1 MKRITVDLTKASTE
15 TLDLTDKLNPRVGDS
30 QLAVPL
36 HVIYGT
42 DDSGNE
48 EPVDMRNKDIE
59 FLSQDTNKNDIY
71 VSDTVTTDSKGDDP
85 YSGNVTFVFPEGTF
99 KVAGTYDVDKTM
111 FRIINKADKTVL
123 STVNVKLNVLEGGG
137 SDYNFDPNKTS
148 YNSRLED
155 MLKLAQSQLKDKI
168 ANADQEAQV
177 ALNDAKLKA
186 AGIIKDASD
195 QAQALLDDIKQT
207 NSEAKGN
214 VAGDTAATAKQAKQ
228 LANDNAGNIHDL
240 QGEVGD
246 ARGRFMTLN
255 DREDKQDFNIDR
267 KEDKANANANYAAIN
282 LRDDNQ
288 DKAIAE
294 KANQSF
300 ITDYLSRMY
309 LQPEGFENEAAL
321 KAKYPDGNPGIMV
334 TVDTGHKW
342 IWDNGQWN
350 DCGVYQAVGLSED
363 QNNRLVGIYQESINI
378 TTQTVAGSEI
388 SPAYGI
394 SLGRHWLFIQAS
406 DENVRKRAGELEY
419 PQPLTDEQGVF
430 TYTRSVDSQQFSQTW
445 VTADHIY
452 TRQLHDQVW
461 SDWQVYQPYKVD
473 ADRNLL
479 NGKLSGTT
487 GNSVVTPVQFMG
499 HNWSQLTATGTGTYS
514 GHGIEWFVTG
524 DGELSQ
530 FLNKSTL
537 FSTDIFPMFTQTL
550 TLAVNFYD
558 AAGNN
563 LNKSVD
569 IDKINL
575 VANQPIHYKRLI
587 SFDSGLATD
596 VAKVG
601 ISIQTRSTAD
611 IGKTLFGATE
621 LTSNFDSYS
630 NNAGLLTTP
639 AIIQSGD
646 QNTSMSDT
654 VFVGEIWHKLSLTN
668 NGGVNQ
674 GLMWKVMDNNTIYML
689 FHNRGRLSFD
699 IYPYVTINANINVH
713 FYDYFGNDLN
723 KTVTI
728 DTVKFQTGQMKH
740 YEHVFALEESL
751 SEGAVQVGISI
762 EMVNSDDN
770 ASILV
775 RGEKLLVDYSSEDDA
790 LNTPASDLPAVYLSG
805 DVNKI
810 TKDNKVLLNFVFKD
824 RTRTI
829 MGYSK
834 TKWQGDSSL
843 GYAKKAYRIQTFS
856 DSAMKNELKFK
867 PKVDWSKG
875 NKWNLKAY
883 FTDALLCRDVV
894 NANIGADVWANAD
907 HVPNTLI
914 KADNFGF
921 IDGFPVKLYLNGD
934 FAGIYSFNI
943 AKGDYGR
950 DVQAIVGSVQAGA
963 AQFLSLPDGGVKL
976 DGKADYEM
984 IYPDDPTDEIKTSL
998 NNLIKFVATSTDE
1011 DFKAQFEQYFDK
1023 TSVIDYLIF
1032 CNIIEDTD
1040 AWIKNQTLFTI
1051 DGKKWYYHPYDLD
1064 MSFGSSSD
1072 GSIFNITKGIIGL
1085 DTNRLFKR
1093 VATTFSDDVKARY
1106 KDLRTW
1112 LTPAYILNRYR
1123 QHMNKIGVANY
1134 QAEDDIWHDNTV
1146 ALANYTVLQAHV
1158 YHRFRELDKAWLG

>member
-123 STVNVKLNVLEGGG
+123 STVNVKLNALEGGG

-168 ANADQEAQV
+168 ANTDQEAQA
-177 ALNDAKLKA
+177 ALNDAKQKA

-363 QNNRLVGIYQESINI
+363 QNNRLVGIYQGTISI
-378 TTQTVAGSEI
+378 TTQTVTENNLTPS
-388 SPAYGI
+388 YGLD
-394 SLGRHWLFIQAS
+394 LGRHWLFIQGS
-406 DENVRKRAGELEY
+406 DENVRKRAGELDY

-430 TYTRSVDSQQFSQTW
+430 TYTRSVDSQEFSQTW
-445 VTADHIY
+445 ITDSHIY
-452 TRQLHDQVW
+452 TRQRHDQMW
-461 SDWQVYQPYKVD
+461 SDWQAYQPYRVD

-479 NGKLSGTT
+479 NGKPSGNT
-487 GNSVVTPVQFMG
+487 GDSVITEIQFMG
-499 HNWSQLTATGTGTYS
+499 HDWSQLTSTGTS
-514 GHGIEWFVTG
+514 GQRGIEWFVTG
-524 DGELSQ
+524 DGELLQ

-537 FSTDIFPMFTQTL
+537 FSTDIFPMYTQTL
-550 TLAVNFYD
+550 TLSIRLYD
-558 AAGNN
+558 ATGNV
-563 LNKSVD
+563 LNDPIDV
-569 IDKINL
+569 DKISL
-575 VANQPIHYKRLI
+575 VANQPIHYKKLI
-587 SFDSGLATD
+587 TLGPGLPTG

-601 ISIQTRSTAD
+601 IGIETRSLAD

-630 NNAGLLTTP
+630 NTNGLLSVP
-639 AIIQSGD
+639 AIVCSGD
-646 QNTSMSDT
+646 QNTSISDT
-654 VFVGEIWHKLSLTN
+654 IFVGEIWHKLSLTN

-674 GLMWKVMDNNTIYML
+674 GLMWKILDNNTIYML
-689 FHNRGRLSFD
+689 FNNRGRLSFD
-699 IYPYVTINANINVH
+699 IYPYVTLTASVNVH

-728 DTVKFQTGQMKH
+728 DTVKFQTGQMEH
-740 YEHVFALEESL
+740 YDHVFALDGSL
-751 SEGAVQVGISI
+751 SEGVVQIGISI
-762 EMVNSDDN
+762 EAVNSSDN
-770 ASILV
+770 ASLLV
-775 RGEKLLVDYSSEDDA
+775 RGEKLSVEYLSEDDA

-805 DVNKI
+805 NTNI
-810 TKDNKVLLNFVFKD
+810 MSKDNKVPMNFVFKD

-829 MGYSK
+829 VGYSA

-856 DSAMKNELKFK
+856 DSSLKNKLKFK
-867 PKVDWSKG
+867 PKSDWSAG
-875 NKWNLKAY
+875 TKWNLKAY

-921 IDGFPVKLYLNGD
+921 IDGFPVKLYLNGNFD
-934 FAGIYSFNI
+934 GIYSFNI
-943 AKGDYGR
+943 AKGDYGS

-963 AQFLSLPDGGVKL
+963 AQFGKLPDGGVKI
-976 DGKADYEM
+976 DGKSDYEM
-984 IYPDDPTDEIKTSL
+984 IYPDDPTDDIKTSI
-998 NNLIKFVATSTDE
+998 NNLIKFVTTSTDT
-1011 DFKAQFEQYFDK
+1011 DFKAQFDQYLDK

-1032 CNIIEDTD
+1032 CNVIEDTD

-1064 MSFGSSSD
+1064 MSLGSSSD
-1072 GSIFNITKGIIGL
+1072 GKIFDITKGVIGI
-1085 DTNRLFKR
+1085 DTNTLFKR
-1093 VATTFSDDVKARY
+1093 VNQLFSDDVKARY
-1106 KDLRTW
+1106 KALRTW

-1134 QAEDDIWHDNTV
+1134 QSENDIWHNSAV
-1146 ALANYTVLQAHV
+1146 ALGNYTVLKSHV
-1158 YHRFRELDKAWLG
+1158 YHRFRELDKAWLN

>member
-1 MKRITVDLTKASTE
+1 MRTLTIADNWKDWKFGDTDAVMTFTALDDDKVPDFSNRTLTFKIASTLNNDLEHPKDFAATATGYIQDKNVILKTEDVKQLTPGNYIVELWAMSNDTQKDAVYPSKGFAQFTIEENSMKVSDVTNIPSMTINAFWNAVMQKVRTLTKGAKGDPGKTPKIVIGSVTKLSPDAQPSA
-15 TLDLTDKLNPRVGDS
+15 TL
-30 QLAVPL
+30 VPL
-36 HVIYGT
+36 QSDPNTYTLNLQLPQGAQGIQGIQGIPGVGSKGLDGNNGLTPTIDPKTKHWMIGGT
-42 DDSGNE
+42 DTGVIAE
-48 EPVDMRNKDIE
+48 GQAGKDADPSKYVTIVS
-59 FLSQDTNKNDIY
+59 FNQLRQQVQDNATALDALQK
-71 VSDTVTTDSKGDDP
+71 
-85 YSGNVTFVFPEGTF
+85 
-99 KVAGTYDVDKTM
+99 AGK
-111 FRIINKADKTVL
+111 
-123 STVNVKLNVLEGGG
+123 SE
-137 SDYNFDPNKTS
+137 
-148 YNSRLED
+148 LED
-155 MLKLAQSQLKDKI
+155 KLAQM
-168 ANADQEAQV
+168 N
-177 ALNDAKLKA
+177 
-186 AGIIKDASD
+186 
-195 QAQALLDDIKQT
+195 
-207 NSEAKGN
+207 
-214 VAGDTAATAKQAKQ
+214 
-228 LANDNAGNIHDL
+228 
-240 QGEVGD
+240 
-246 ARGRFMTLN
+246 
-255 DREDKQDFNIDR
+255 
-267 KEDKANANANYAAIN
+267 
-282 LRDDNQ
+282 
-288 DKAIAE
+288 
-294 KANQSF
+294 
-300 ITDYLSRMY
+300 
-309 LQPEGFENEAAL
+309 LQPEMYADLEAVKAAYPNGATKLIATDDGYLAL
-321 KAKYPDGNPGIMV
+321 YR
-334 TVDTGHKW
+334 
-342 IWDNGQWN
+342 NGQWIK
-350 DCGVYQAVGLSED
+350 GPVFQAVGLTED
-363 QNNRLVGIYQESINI
+363 QNNRIMGIYQESINI

-406 DENVRKRAGELEY
+406 DENVRKRAGELSY
-419 PQPLTDEQGVF
+419 PQPVTDEQGVF
-430 TYTRSVDSQQFSQTW
+430 TYTRSADSQQFSQTW
-445 VTADHIY
+445 ITADHIY
-452 TRQLHDQVW
+452 IRQLHDQVW

-479 NGKLSGTT
+479 NGKVGATT
-487 GNSVVTPVQFMG
+487 GDSVVTQVQFMG
-499 HNWSQLTATGTGTYS
+499 HNWSQLTATGTYS
-514 GHGIEWFVTG
+514 GRGIEWFVTG

-575 VANQPIHYKRLI
+575 VANQPIHYQGLI
-587 SFDSGLATD
+587 SIDSKLATG

-630 NNAGLLTTP
+630 NSAGLLTTP
-639 AIIQSGD
+639 AIVLSGD

-654 VFVGEIWHKLSLTN
+654 VFVSEIWHKLSLTN
-668 NGGVNQ
+668 NAGANQ
-674 GLMWKVMDNNTIYML
+674 GLMWKVMDNNAIYML
-689 FHNRGRLSFD
+689 FHGRGRFSFD
-699 IYPYVTINANINVH
+699 IFPYVTLTATVNVH

-728 DTVKFQTGQMKH
+728 DTVNFQAGQMKH
-740 YEHVFALEESL
+740 YDHVFTLEESL
-751 SEGAVQVGISI
+751 ADGVVQVGISI
-762 EMVNSDDN
+762 EAVNSSDN
-770 ASILV
+770 ASLLV
-775 RGEKLLVDYSSEDDA
+775 RGEKLLIEYSSEDDA

-805 DVNKI
+805 DVNTM
-810 TKDNKVLLNFVFKD
+810 TKDNKVPMNFVFKD

-829 MGYSK
+829 VGYSA

-856 DSAMKNELKFK
+856 DSAMKNKLKFK
-867 PKVDWSKG
+867 PKVDWAEG

-894 NANIGADVWANAD
+894 NANVGADIWANAD
-907 HVPNTLI
+907 QVPNTLI
-914 KADNFGF
+914 KADNYGF

-943 AKGDYGR
+943 AKGDYGS

-998 NNLIKFVATSTDE
+998 NNLINFVATSTDE

-1064 MSFGSSSD
+1064 MSLGSGSD
-1072 GSIFNITKGIIGL
+1072 GAVFNPTKGIIGL

-1093 VATTFSDDVKARY
+1093 VATTFGDDVKARY

-1134 QAEDDIWHDNTV
+1134 QAEEHVWHDSTV
-1146 ALANYTVLQAHV
+1146 AFANYTVLKSHV
-1158 YHRFRELDKAWLG
+1158 YNRFKELDKVWLS

>member
-1 MKRITVDLTKASTE
+1 MRVTIDLMKKSTQIIDLSNVI
-15 TLDLTDKLNPRVGDS
+15 NPRVGDDDL
-30 QLAVPL
+30 QLPL
-36 HVIYGT
+36 HIGYG
-42 DDSGNE
+42 DNLF
-48 EPVDMRNKDIE
+48 DMRGKDVEFISNDPNKKNIYIAGTCN
-59 FLSQDTNKNDIY
+59 TN
-71 VSDTVTTDSKGDDP
+71 TPGDNLYMGDL
-85 YSGNVTFVFPEGTF
+85 TFRFPAGTF
-99 KVAGTYDVDKTM
+99 KADGTYDPDKTM
-111 FRIINKADKTVL
+111 FRIVDKETKKAI
-123 STVNVKLNVLEGGG
+123 SSVNVKITVMKNSIEF
-137 SDYNFDPNKTS
+137 NFDPDKSS
-148 YNSRLED
+148 YDSRLET
-155 MLKLAQSQLKDKI
+155 MLHDFHDKGQ
-168 ANADQEAQV
+168 AMLDE
-177 ALNDAKLKA
+177 
-186 AGIIKDASD
+186 IKDLNN
-195 QAQALLDDIKQT
+195 QAK
-207 NSEAKGN
+207 SN
-214 VAGDTAATAKQAKQ
+214 VSGDTAATANAAKKQADQ
-228 LANDNAGNIHDL
+228 NAGDISDL
-240 QGEVGD
+240 KGEVAG
-246 ARGRFMTLN
+246 ARGRFADMAG
-255 DREDKQDFNIDR
+255 REDAQDIAINQ
-267 KEDKANANANYAAIN
+267 KESIANANANYISLKQKDAQQDAI
-282 LRDDNQ
+282 LAQ
-288 DKAIAE
+288 KAGKFELEDKLAQM
-294 KANQSF
+294 N
-300 ITDYLSRMY
+300 
-309 LQPEGFENEAAL
+309 LQPEIYADLNAVQAA
-321 KAKYPDGNPGIMV
+321 YPNGATKLIATSDGYLALYL
-334 TVDTGHKW
+334 
-342 IWDNGQWN
+342 NGQWTK
-350 DCGVYQAVGLSED
+350 GPLFQAVGLTDD
-363 QNNRLVGIYQESINI
+363 QNNRIMGIYQESINI

-406 DENVRKRAGELEY
+406 DENVRKRAGELSY
-419 PQPLTDEQGVF
+419 PQPVTDEQGVL
-430 TYTRSVDSQQFSQTW
+430 TYTRSADSQQFSQTW
-445 VTADHIY
+445 ITANHIY
-452 TRQLHDQVW
+452 IRQLHDQVW

-479 NGKLSGTT
+479 NGKISATT
-487 GNSVVTPVQFMG
+487 DDSVVTQVQFMG
-499 HNWSQLTATGTGTYS
+499 HNWSQLTATGTNGS
-514 GHGIEWFVTG
+514 RGIEWFVTG

-537 FSTDIFPMFTQTL
+537 FSTDIFPMYTQTL
-550 TLAVNFYD
+550 TLTINFYD

-569 IDKINL
+569 IDKLSLI
-575 VANQPIHYKRLI
+575 ANQPIHYQELI
-587 SFDSGLATD
+587 SIDSGLATD

-621 LTSNFDSYS
+621 LTSNFDSYENS
-630 NNAGLLTTP
+630 SGLLTTP
-639 AIIQSGD
+639 AIVLSGD

-668 NGGVNQ
+668 NAGVNQ

-689 FHNRGRLSFD
+689 FHGRGRFSFD
-699 IYPYVTINANINVH
+699 IYPYVTLTATVNVH

-728 DTVKFQTGQMKH
+728 DTVNFQTGQMKH
-740 YEHVFALEESL
+740 YDHVFALEESL
-751 SEGAVQVGISI
+751 ADNVVQIGISI
-762 EMVNSDDN
+762 EAINSSDN
-770 ASILV
+770 ASFLV
-775 RGEKLLVDYSSEDDA
+775 RGEKLLIEYSSEDDA

-805 DVNKI
+805 DVNTM
-810 TKDNKVLLNFVFKD
+810 TKDNKVSMNFVFKD

-829 MGYSK
+829 VGYSA

-856 DSAMKNELKFK
+856 DNAMKNKLKFK
-867 PKVDWSKG
+867 PKVDWDEG

-883 FTDALLCRDVV
+883 YTDALLCRDVV

-943 AKGDYGR
+943 AKGDYGS

-963 AQFLSLPDGGVKL
+963 AQFGALPDGGVKL

-1040 AWIKNQTLFTI
+1040 AWIKNQTLFTV

-1064 MSFGSSSD
+1064 MSLGSGSD
-1072 GSIFNITKGIIGL
+1072 GAVFNPTKGIIGL
-1085 DTNRLFKR
+1085 ESNRLFKR
-1093 VATTFSDDVKARY
+1093 VATIFGSDVKSRY
-1106 KDLRTW
+1106 KALRSW

-1123 QHMNKIGVANY
+1123 QHMDRIGVANY
-1134 QAEDDIWHDNTV
+1134 QAEEDVWHDSTV
-1146 ALANYTVLQAHV
+1146 AFANYTVLKSHV
-1158 YHRFRELDKAWLG
+1158 YNRFKELDKAWLG